1 MKIVKVKTILKKYPV
16 YTDTVFKD
24 FLPELIK
31 KRFEDCEKILLVTND
46 KISGIYKKTI
56 KDSLGGC
63 GLPSEIAIIRDGEE
77 FKSQESVDYLYG
89 SLIDFNVH
97 RNDVVVSFGGG
108 VIGDIAGFAAATFH
122 RGIKFIQCP
131 TTIIGQVD
139 SSIGGKVGV
148 NYRNIKN
155 IIGSF
160 YQPDAV
166 VIDPEFI
173 YTLDEDQIINGL
185 GEIVKYGIVFDKEIL
200 EKLEGNVCSD
210 DRDRLFKLVK
220 KKVFRDIIYRC
231 CYIKAKVIEKDEFDT
246 GYRNL
251 LNFGHTIGHS
261 IENAFNL
268 KDINHG
274 KAVSIG
280 MIIAMDISISLGLL
294 KKEFKDRIIELY
306 KKLKLPFRLP
316 EINLAKIIDVI
327 KYDKKFKSSQNK
339 FVLLKGLNK
348 PVFYYNLSKGTIVDN
363 IKKSMYN

>member
-1 MKIVKVKTILKKYPV
+1 VKIVKVKTILKKYPV
-16 YTDTVFKD
+16 YTGAVFKD
-24 FLPELIK
+24 IFPELIK
-31 KRFEDCEKILLVTND
+31 KRFGDCEKILLVTND
-46 KISGIYKKTI
+46 KIFGIYENTI
-56 KDSLGGC
+56 KESLRRC
-63 GLPSEIAIIRDGEE
+63 GLTSEIAIIRDGEE
-77 FKSQESVDYLYG
+77 FKSLKSVDYLYG
-89 SLIDFNVH
+89 RLIDFNVH
-97 RNDVVVSFGGG
+97 RNDVIAAFGGG
-108 VIGDIAGFAAATFH
+108 VVGDITGFASATFH

-166 VIDPEFI
+166 VIDPEFT

-185 GEIVKYGIVFDKEIL
+185 GEIVKYGIVFDKGIL
-200 EKLEGNVCSD
+200 EKLERNVCSD

-220 KKVFRDIIYRC
+220 NRVFRDIIHRC
-231 CYIKAKVIEKDEFDT
+231 CYIKAKVVEKDEFDT

-274 KAVSIG
+274 RAVSIG
-280 MIIAMDISISLGLL
+280 MIIAIDISISLGFL

-306 KKLKLPFRLP
+306 KKLKLPCRLP
-316 EINLAKIIDVI
+316 EINPAKILDVI

-348 PVFYYNLSKGTIVDN
+348 PVFYYNLGPGAIIDN